1 MDSPSITSVPELSL
15 WARNYLLISFFFTF
29 ICDLDLVGRFV
40 VNALVFNLTY
50 AKWIRGQLPACGLG
64 EQSHV
69 GNWRAGFNSLNFVAS
84 VWEVNQEME
93 GLSLSLTHS
102 VNLPF

>member
-1 MDSPSITSVPELSL
+1 MQNGLEAS
-15 WARNYLLISFFFTF
+15 YLLVAWENSPMWET
-29 ICDLDLVGRFV
+29 G
-40 VNALVFNLTY
+40 
-50 AKWIRGQLPACGLG
+50 GLAS
-64 EQSHV
+64 E
-69 GNWRAGFNSLNFVAS
+69 SLNFVAS